1 MLAFPV
7 CVGAAPEFLKNGPSF
22 RIISI
27 GGILVCSACGYEN
40 QVGNRFCGMCGTP
53 LPHRPLTIPGA
64 QGTHSFMRVPLESAM
79 PPERE
84 PATTPP
90 EETSAPA
97 PPSRPGV
104 LLEMPSPESR
114 STQTTQSENSVPAPD
129 IIPEVPLEEYVK
141 SFHYAPPA
149 DPKEITM
156 RGDAPVLQPEVAV
169 TGAPATAPTERV
181 AAGAASFAPADDVR
195 ERLGLGESPQDERG
209 DRPRFLDFSEP
220 PPPPEKPAAGES
232 NIVRPSFLGLS
243 DAPRVSA
250 EPAAKTE
257 TGKPARGRWGIW
269 FAVAVLLIFGVLGVL
284 EWLSRVNQTNDGP
297 LEVITMKI
305 RDITHSNNQAPQPAT
320 ETNPSKPEMQAEVQ
334 PKPQE
339 QDQNAA
345 ANPSVPTSTSVN
357 STPAAPDANA
367 GANAAKP
374 PQKTTAA
381 TGDQPRGGQE
391 VAKPTPS
398 SSVNGAQKATGQK
411 ATQPRPTPPT
421 NTPKSA
427 TANETEDAAPNP
439 AEKPKPKPRAAQEGD
454 EEAPVEKI
462 VPGEEEMAK
471 ANNASDSA
479 AAAAW
484 LWKATAKGNPDA
496 PVRLAGMYIKGDG
509 VPRNCEQALVLLKT
523 AAAKENTRASNRLG
537 SMYASGTCV
546 QRNRVEAYRWLSSSL
561 VADPNNRSA
570 RQNRDLLWQQMTP
583 DERAEAEKY
592 R

>member
-7 CVGAAPEFLKNGPSF
+7 CAGRAPEFLNAPSSF

-40 QVGNRFCGMCGTP
+40 HVGNRFCGMCGTP

-64 QGTHSFMRVPLESAM
+64 QGTHSFMRVPLEGAT
-79 PPERE
+79 PPERQ

-97 PPSRPGV
+97 APSRTGV

-114 STQTTQSENSVPAPD
+114 STQTTQSENSVPPAAD
-129 IIPEVPLEEYVK
+129 TIPEVPLEEYVK
-141 SFHYAPPA
+141 SFHYVPPA

-169 TGAPATAPTERV
+169 TDAPATAPTERA
-181 AAGAASFAPADDVR
+181 AAGDASLAPTDDVR
-195 ERLGLGESPQDERG
+195 ERLGLEDAPEEKRR

-220 PPPPEKPAAGES
+220 TPPPEKPAARES
-232 NIVRPSFLGLS
+232 NIIGPSFLGVS
-243 DAPRVSA
+243 DAPRIAA
-250 EPAAKTE
+250 EPTAKTE
-257 TGKPARGRWGIW
+257 TGKPARASWGIW
-269 FAVAVLLIFGVLGVL
+269 FAVALLLVFGVLGVL

-297 LEVITMKI
+297 LEVITMKL
-305 RDITHSNNQAPQPAT
+305 REVTHSSSEAPQPAGPADS
-320 ETNPSKPEMQAEVQ
+320 NASKPEMQ
-334 PKPQE
+334 PKPQA
-339 QDQNAA
+339 QDQTAA
-345 ANPSVPTSTSVN
+345 ASPSVPSSTSAN

-367 GANAAKP
+367 EATTEKP

-381 TGDQPRGGQE
+381 TKNQPRAGQE
-391 VAKPTPS
+391 TAQLAPS
-398 SSVNGAQKATGQK
+398 SSVKGVQTTTGQK
-411 ATQPRPTPPT
+411 VTQPRTTPPS

-427 TANETEDAAPNP
+427 TATETPDVAPNP
-439 AEKPKPKPRAAQEGD
+439 AGKTKPKPRGAQEGD
-454 EEAPVEKI
+454 EEVPVEKS
-462 VPGEEEMAK
+462 VPGQEEMAK

-523 AAAKENTRASNRLG
+523 AAAKENARASNRLG
-537 SMYASGTCV
+537 SMYGSGTCV
-546 QRNRVEAYRWLSSSL
+546 QRNRVEAYRWLSSAL
-561 VADPNNRSA
+561 AADPNSRSA
-570 RQNRDLLWQQMTP
+570 RQNRDLIWQQMTP
-583 DERAEAEKY
+583 DERAAAQQD